1 MDLPREALKQL
12 FGIFSAEAEEHIE
25 HITRNLLDLE
35 KGVQGEQRSQLIE
48 DIFREAHSLKG
59 SAGSLGFHD
68 IERVAHAAEDLFGA
82 CKSQQVELTPAIVD
96 TILGALDFLKILLER
111 AGAET
116 TTPESEVNAVVN
128 AINAPLDPKTTPEA
142 PKRTRRKKEPPVRPA
157 EPTPVSPA
165 AAEEEEEEEA
175 PSPQHAPMIESRS
188 AEPVM
193 VSARM
198 SERTIRV
205 SMQKLDAFM
214 RQAEEILLAKIRVD
228 QRLAEVRSLSE
239 TVTML
244 LRDRDRS
251 RETSQRVAVRDATLR
266 AVGDRATV
274 QLRQNNDQLKLIS
287 TRVNSISRNLVND
300 SQQMQLLTQTLQ
312 DDLKGL
318 RLTPVGS
325 IFEPLH
331 RLVRDLAK
339 RLGKKAFFEVS
350 GSDIEIDKRIIE
362 EIKDPILHLI
372 RNSLDHGLEL
382 PEVRVAE
389 GKVESGTIWL
399 RAEQR
404 GNRLMIEV
412 ADDGRGIDPRELRAR
427 AVKNGALRQA
437 EADALS
443 DDEARRLIFTA
454 GFSTTDTVTDI
465 SGRGVGLDVVK
476 QNLGKLGG
484 LVELR
489 SELGKG
495 TTFSLSVPLTLA
507 SAQGLL
513 VGVGSD
519 VFAIPI
525 NSVERIVRI
534 LPSEVATVRGKAT
547 LRIDGRLMPLV
558 SLSEVL
564 ELSHRGLQPDDHG
577 MFSVVVVGAVE
588 KRVAFVVD
596 DLIEEQDIVSK
607 QIGKPLTRVRN
618 VAGATILGDGRVVVL
633 LNSNDLVLTAFGE
646 SIRSPLVQEAEEHA
660 TILVADDTM
669 TTRTLQKQLLEM
681 AGYRVLTAKDGE
693 EAYTMLQS
701 EPVQVLVSDV
711 QMPRLDG
718 FDLTARIRADNKL
731 KNLPVILVTSL
742 GSEADKARGIEVGA
756 DAYIVKKEYEKGKIL
771 EVIRQLL

>member
-1 MDLPREALKQL
+1 M
-12 FGIFSAEAEEHIE
+12 
-25 HITRNLLDLE
+25 
-35 KGVQGEQRSQLIE
+35 
-48 DIFREAHSLKG
+48 
-59 SAGSLGFHD
+59 
-68 IERVAHAAEDLFGA
+68 AHAAEDLFVA
-82 CKSQQVELTPAIVD
+82 CKSGEVDLTPAIVD
-96 TILGALDFLKILLER
+96 TILSALDFLKTLLER
-111 AGAET
+111 AGSET
-116 TTPESEVNAVVN
+116 ETPESEVNAVVN
-128 AINAPLDPKTTPEA
+128 AINAPLDPTTTPE
-142 PKRTRRKKEPPVRPA
+142 PVA
-157 EPTPVSPA
+157 APA
-165 AAEEEEEEEA
+165 ARLPRAPAQSIEAPAPAPQPKPVAEESVEDAPTKAETEA
-175 PSPQHAPMIESRS
+175 RP
-188 AEPVM
+188 EPVM

-228 QRLAEVRSLSE
+228 QRLAEVRSLNE
-239 TVTML
+239 TVTLL

-251 RETSQRVAVRDATLR
+251 REHLQRVGAREMSAK

-274 QLRQNNDQLKLIS
+274 QARENTDQLKQIS
-287 TRVNSISRNLVND
+287 ARVNLISRNMVND

-339 RLGKKAFFEVS
+339 RLGKKVFFEVS

-372 RNSLDHGLEL
+372 RNSLDHGLEM
-382 PEVRVAE
+382 PETRVAAAKSE
-389 GKVESGTIWL
+389 TGTIWL

-404 GNRLMIEV
+404 GNRLMVEV

-427 AVKNGALRQA
+427 AVKNNAMRQA

-454 GFSTTDTVTDI
+454 GFSTADTITDI

-489 SELGKG
+489 SELGRG
-495 TTFSLSVPLTLA
+495 TTFTLSVPLTLA

-519 VFAIPI
+519 VFAISI

-564 ELSHRGLQPDDHG
+564 ELSHRGLQPDGHG

-596 DLIEEQDIVSK
+596 ELIEEQDIVSK

-633 LNSNDLVLTAFGE
+633 LNSNDLVRTAFGE
-646 SIRSPLVQEAEEHA
+646 SIRSPLVQDAEEHA

-693 EAYTMLQS
+693 EAYTVLQT

>member
-35 KGVQGEQRSQLIE
+35 KGAQGDQRSQLIE

-82 CKSQQVELTPAIVD
+82 CKSGAVDLTPGIVD
-96 TILGALDFLKILLER
+96 TILSALDFLKTLLER
-111 AGAET
+111 ASTET
-116 TTPESEVNAVVN
+116 ETPEGEVNAVVN
-128 AINAPLDPKTTPEA
+128 AINAPLDPKTTPEPA
-142 PKRTRRKKEPPVRPA
+142 PERPRRKPKEAAVAATAAQTTEPAPHPA
-157 EPTPVSPA
+157 EETQ
-165 AAEEEEEEEA
+165 AEESA
-175 PSPQHAPMIESRS
+175 PARAEPSR
-188 AEPVM
+188 EPVM

-228 QRLAEVRSLSE
+228 QRLAEVRALSE
-239 TVTML
+239 TVALL

-251 RETSQRVAVRDATLR
+251 RETLQRVAQREISAK
-266 AVGDRATV
+266 AVGDRANV
-274 QLRQNNDQLKLIS
+274 QARQNTDQLKLIS
-287 TRVNSISRNLVND
+287 TRVNLISRNMVND

-318 RLTPVGS
+318 RLTPVGT

-339 RLGKKAFFEVS
+339 RLGKKVFFEVS

-372 RNSLDHGLEL
+372 RNSLDHGLEM
-382 PEVRVAE
+382 PETRVAD
-389 GKVESGTIWL
+389 GKADTGTIWL

-404 GNRLMIEV
+404 GNRLMVEV
-412 ADDGRGIDPRELRAR
+412 EDDGHGIDPKGLRAR
-427 AVKNGALRQA
+427 AVKKGALRQA

-454 GFSTTDTVTDI
+454 GFSTTDTITDI

-484 LVELR
+484 LVELK
-489 SELGKG
+489 SEVGHG

-607 QIGKPLTRVRN
+607 QIGKPLVRVRN

-633 LNSNDLVLTAFGE
+633 LNSNDLVRTAFGE

-693 EAYTMLQS
+693 EAYAVLQT
-701 EPVQVLVSDV
+701 EAVQVLVSDV

-718 FDLTARIRADNKL
+718 FDLTSRIRGDNKL

>member
-1 MDLPREALKQL
+1 MPDLPREALKQL

-35 KGVQGEQRSQLIE
+35 KGATGDERSQLIE

-68 IERVAHAAEDLFGA
+68 IERIAHAAEDLFGA
-82 CKSQQVELTPAIVD
+82 CKNESVELTAAIVD
-96 TILGALDFLKILLER
+96 TILSALDFLKTLIER

-116 TTPESEVNAVVN
+116 A
-128 AINAPLDPKTTPEA
+128 TPEA
-142 PKRTRRKKEPPVRPA
+142 EVDAVVAAINLPLSRASAPEPKKPA
-157 EPTPVSPA
+157 SEPA
-165 AAEEEEEEEA
+165 AIPAA
-175 PSPQHAPMIESRS
+175 PAADDSSQAS
-188 AEPVM
+188 AEPERIEPVV
-193 VSARM
+193 VSSRM
-198 SERTIRV
+198 AERTIRV

-214 RQAEEILLAKIRVD
+214 HQAEEILLAKIRVD
-228 QRLAEVRSLSE
+228 QRLAEVRSLGE
-239 TVTML
+239 TMAAL

-251 RETSQRVAVRDATLR
+251 RESLQRVAVQQLAQATGKQ
-266 AVGDRATV
+266 AQA
-274 QLRQNNDQLKLIS
+274 QARQSTDQLKHIS
-287 TRVNSISRNLVND
+287 ARVSLISRNLVND

-339 RLGKKAFFEVS
+339 RLGKKVFFEVS

-372 RNSLDHGLEL
+372 RNSLDHGVEM
-382 PEVRVAE
+382 PDVRVRE
-389 GKVESGTIWL
+389 GKGEAGTIWL

-404 GNRLMIEV
+404 GNRLMIDV
-412 ADDGRGIDPRELRAR
+412 KDDGRGIDPRVLRAR
-427 AVKNGALRQA
+427 VVQKGIMRAA
-437 EADALS
+437 EADALN
-443 DDEARRLIFTA
+443 DDEARRLVFMA
-454 GFSTTDTVTDI
+454 GFSTSEAVTDI

-484 LVELR
+484 LVELH
-489 SELGKG
+489 SELGHG
-495 TTFSLSVPLTLA
+495 STFALSVPLTLA

-519 VFAIPI
+519 VFAISI

-534 LPSEVATVRGKAT
+534 PPSEVATVRGKAT

-558 SLSEVL
+558 SLAEVL
-564 ELSHRGLQPDDHG
+564 ELSHRGLQPDAHG

-596 DLIEEQDIVSK
+596 ELIEEQDIVSK
-607 QIGKPLTRVRN
+607 PIGKPLSRVRN

-633 LNSNDLVLTAFGE
+633 LNSNDLVRTAFGE
-646 SIRSPLVQEAEEHA
+646 TIRAPVVHEAEEHA

-681 AGYRVLTAKDGE
+681 AGYHVLTAKDGE
-693 EAYTMLQS
+693 EAYTVLQN
-701 EPVQVLVSDV
+701 EAVQVLVSDV

-718 FDLTARIRADNKL
+718 FDLTARIRGDAKL